1 MKTYVLGDIHAN
13 YNALIE
19 VLTKANFD
27 YENDQLISLGDIVD
41 RGTEP
46 YLCIFELQK
55 IKNLIAIKGN
65 HDVWLKDYINQDS
78 SIPST
83 TASLTTIKW
92 QGLDVEDKRKVEQFL
107 NSQID
112 YYIDKNNNLF
122 VHAGIDRME
131 TMKEQLFSTLVYD
144 RHFIDELMS
153 MQKMKHLT
161 KIPTISDFN
170 EIFVGHN
177 ATIQFKIVN
186 DVYKKEKGWNNLV
199 LDPIHIH
206 NVWMMDTG
214 CGFQVGKLT
223 LMNVETKEC
232 FQSEIKQ
239 LEKNGDN

>member
-55 IKNLIAIKGN
+55 IKNLIAIRGN
-65 HDVWLKDYINQDS
+65 HDVWLQDYINQDS

-83 TASLTTIKW
+83 TASVTTIKW
-92 QGLDVEDKRKVEQFL
+92 QGLDVEEKRKVVQFL
-107 NSQID
+107 KSQIN
-112 YYIDKNNNLF
+112 YYIDKNENLF

-131 TMKEQLFSTLVYD
+131 RMEEQLGNTLIYD

-153 MQKMKHLT
+153 MQNAKNLT
-161 KIPTISDFN
+161 KIPTVNNFN

-177 ATIQFKIVN
+177 ATIQFKSIAGI
-186 DVYKKEKGWNNLV
+186 YKKEKGWNN
-199 LDPIHIH
+199 
-206 NVWMMDTG
+206 
-214 CGFQVGKLT
+214 
-223 LMNVETKEC
+223 
-232 FQSEIKQ
+232 
-239 LEKNGDN
+239 

>member
-1 MKTYVLGDIHAN
+1 MKTLVLGDVHAN

-46 YLCIFELQK
+46 YLCILELQK

-65 HDVWLKDYINQDS
+65 HDVWLQDYINQDS

-83 TASLTTIKW
+83 TASVTTIKW
-92 QGLDVEDKRKVEQFL
+92 QGLDVEDKREVIKFL
-107 NSQID
+107 DSQVD
-112 YYIDKNNNLF
+112 YYIDKNENLF

-131 TMKEQLFSTLVYD
+131 RMEEQLFSTLVYD

-153 MQKMKHLT
+153 MQRQKNIT
-161 KIPTISDFN
+161 KIPTVNNFN

-177 ATIQFKIVN
+177 ATIQFKVRDCIF
-186 DVYKKEKGWNNLV
+186 KKEKGWDDLV
-199 LDPIHIH
+199 LEPIHIH

-214 CGFQVGKLT
+214 CGFKVGRLS
-223 LMNVETKEC
+223 LMNVETKEL

-239 LEKNGDN
+239 LENGNN